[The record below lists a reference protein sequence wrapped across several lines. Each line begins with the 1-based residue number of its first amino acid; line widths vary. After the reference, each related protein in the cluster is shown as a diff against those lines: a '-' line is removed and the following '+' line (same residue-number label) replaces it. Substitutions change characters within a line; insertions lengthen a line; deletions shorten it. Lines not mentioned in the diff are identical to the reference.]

1 MAQGV
6 LVTRDWAKR
15 VDESIRDTEK
25 TQLKN
30 KQPVS
35 GLFYELRPAVLA
47 SSWTQNA
54 AGLYVATAQ
63 FVIND
68 TVDSSFTF
76 DVCAPTA
83 ADDPGGTVG
92 ATRFYVVW
100 RGRWELVAGAG
111 GGKMTSQDVVDCLQ
125 LQSAPFLSVFT
136 VTNDYIYITTANA
149 VTGIL
154 PSL

>member
-15 VDESIRDTEK
+15 VDESIRRAEK
-25 TQLKN
+25 AQLAKG
-30 KQPVS
+30 QAVG

-47 SSWTQNA
+47 SAWTQNA

-63 FVIND
+63 FVVND
-68 TVDSSFTF
+68 TIDSSFTF

-92 ATRFYVVW
+92 ATRFFVVW
-100 RGRWELVAGAG
+100 RGRWEMVAAAGAG
-111 GGKMTSQDVVDCLQ
+111 GKEYELQ
-125 LQSAPFLSVFT
+125 ASVSNSALLLDLVE
-136 VTNDYIYITTANA
+136 I
-149 VTGIL
+149 
-154 PSL
+154 